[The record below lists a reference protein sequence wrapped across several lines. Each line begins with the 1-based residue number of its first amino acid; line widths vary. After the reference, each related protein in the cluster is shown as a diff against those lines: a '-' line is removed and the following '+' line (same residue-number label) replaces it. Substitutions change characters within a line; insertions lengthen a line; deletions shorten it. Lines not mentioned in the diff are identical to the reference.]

1 MAIPSFAAKKLFQVS
16 KASLKDCSPD
26 PLGSQEGET
35 DVKVKDENTDLTP
48 KCEPMMEDTPA
59 YHMFAKLE
67 RSKIKTDLGNLSDGE
82 VMKEIARRW
91 SNLDEEDKFNFHLE
105 SMKTKEKL
113 VKKKEAKESKKVSSS
128 NVSKEV
134 VKESKPE
141 NKKNNKRAVKLE
153 NEPSPTT
160 ETDEVTKYFAFLF
173 SNWVQMCQS
182 NPDSSPKDIQDML
195 WKHWKITNKQT
206 LNHSSRKP
214 NLTKGVSDP
223 SVTKTANSAFLLF
236 ANSHRAEVT
245 KRKPSLSH
253 KEVMEVL
260 AKLWNEMDEK
270 SKAPFLEHNQQL
282 KADKMEMVSEVA
294 GREM

>member
-1 MAIPSFAAKKLFQVS
+1 M
-16 KASLKDCSPD
+16 DRR
-26 PLGSQEGET
+26 GER
-35 DVKVKDENTDLTP
+35 
-48 KCEPMMEDTPA
+48 A
-59 YHMFAKLE
+59 
-67 RSKIKTDLGNLSDGE
+67 
-82 VMKEIARRW
+82 
-91 SNLDEEDKFNFHLE
+91 
-105 SMKTKEKL
+105 
-113 VKKKEAKESKKVSSS
+113 
-128 NVSKEV
+128 
-134 VKESKPE
+134 
-141 NKKNNKRAVKLE
+141 NKKRAVKLE
-153 NEPSPTT
+153 IEPSPNT

-206 LNHSSRKP
+206 VDHSSGKP

-260 AKLWNEMDEK
+260 AKLWNEMDGK

-282 KADKMEMVSEVA
+282 KADKMEMVSEVT